1 MGASHGNSNE
11 PGQYGADD
19 SMDVF
24 CGRSTS
30 SCCARSRNGE
40 SSHTAPPA
48 RYPNHASDEDGCF
61 HFQDQLFCARS
72 PGSSSGMDDCSKQQK
87 VSTPRGIDVTGEN
100 SWSAQSTKPVATG
113 IHEGLHGEETYEDGS
128 SYSGQLLEGRRHG
141 HGTWISPAER
151 YSGQWKG
158 DHRDGQGRQTWQD
171 DRTQRTYEGQFK
183 SGNFDGH
190 GRMEWHTTNGLMV
203 YEGQYLNDLKHGM
216 GRYAWPDGR
225 IYDGQWREGKRWGRA
240 VFTNSLGVRR
250 EGEWAEDKVQRWL
263 IEGYVADDSG
273 QDIRWDEERRDLRRP
288 GDSTTA

>member
-1 MGASHGNSNE
+1 MGAAHGHGDA
-11 PGQYGADD
+11 PGQHGSGD
-19 SMDVF
+19 SLDVF

-30 SCCARSRNGE
+30 SCCTRSRTGE
-40 SSHTAPPA
+40 SFAVRPA
-48 RYPNHASDEDGCF
+48 RYPNHEGVDEDGCF
-61 HFQDQLFCARS
+61 HDQLFCSRPQGPP
-72 PGSSSGMDDCSKQQK
+72 PGVDECSKQDK
-87 VSTPRGIDVTGEN
+87 LGPPPGFGMTGAN
-100 SWSAQSTKPVATG
+100 SWSTQSTMPVGPG

-128 SYSGQLLEGRRHG
+128 SYSGQLLDGRRHG
-141 HGTWISPAER
+141 HGTWISPSER

-216 GRYAWPDGR
+216 GRYTWPDGR

-240 VFTNSLGVRR
+240 MFTNSLGVRR
-250 EGEWAEDKVQRWL
+250 EGEWAEDKVERWFV
-263 IEGYVADDSG
+263 EGHSPGDAG
-273 QDIRWDEERRDLRRP
+273 QDVRWDAERRDLRRP
-288 GDSTTA
+288 ANSPAV